1 MRIHLLHMNDL
12 HSRLENHM
20 RIGAQIR
27 AMRAAFDRDG
37 EISLTFDLGDVLDRV
52 RPETEATCGLLNA
65 DLMRA
70 LGVDGWIFGNNEGL
84 TIPVERWEELVRR
97 SGTVAFGTNLRR
109 SDGSPFSF
117 FRDTHVYEVGGMR
130 IGAFGLTPNYDLPYR
145 MLGVR
150 VLDPVEAARRAVA
163 ELLTQRVDA
172 IVCLSHMGLRFDLAL
187 ARELPQITCVLGGHT
202 HETMHAAEYVGH
214 TAVFQPGKHGFSF
227 GHTVLERLDGR
238 VVARSERVAVE
249 PWAPLDARMMQVYA
263 REQAFAERQLR
274 RPVAATPE
282 RLQLAY
288 EDECTFANLLTDI
301 LYDAFEG
308 DLALM
313 MAGALNASLLP
324 GAITMEHLL
333 GACPTP
339 TRPIVVTLRGA
350 DILEAIDLALKP
362 EIYDR
367 QGIGFGFR
375 GGKIGV
381 LAISGAVAEVEQRA
395 EGRRVRRV
403 LLGGRA
409 LEPDRD
415 YRVITCEY
423 LWLSPLFPPFR
434 RARDVTYQ
442 RPLVRELLIQHIG
455 DPGRVERARLPR
467 YDVVN
472 PVEERGKRGW
482 PN

>member
-20 RIGAQIR
+20 RIGAKIR
-27 AMRAAFDRDG
+27 ALRAEFDRKG
-37 EISLTFDLGDVLDRV
+37 EASLTFDLGDVLDRV

-65 DLMRA
+65 DFMRA

-84 TIPVERWEELVRR
+84 TIPVERWEELVKR
-97 SGTVAFGTNLRR
+97 SGAIAFGTNLRR

-130 IGAFGLTPNYDLPYR
+130 IGAFGLTPNYDLPYH
-145 MLGVR
+145 MLGVH
-150 VLDPVEAARRAVA
+150 VLDPIEAARRAVDQLVA
-163 ELLTQRVDA
+163 QRVDA
-172 IVCLSHMGLRFDLAL
+172 IVCLSHMGLRFDRAL
-187 ARELPQITCVLGGHT
+187 ASELPQITCVLGGHT
-202 HETMHAAEYVGH
+202 HETMHEAEYVGH

-227 GHTVLERLDGR
+227 GHTVLERSGGR
-238 VVARSERVAVE
+238 VAARSERIPVE
-249 PWAPLDARMMQVYA
+249 PWEPLDARMMQVYA
-263 REQAFAERQLR
+263 REQAFVERQLGHT
-274 RPVAATPE
+274 VAALSD
-282 RLQLAY
+282 RLQLEY

-324 GAITMEHLL
+324 GTVAMVHVL

-339 TRPIVVTLRGA
+339 TRPIVVTMRGA

-362 EIYDR
+362 EIHNR

-375 GGKIGV
+375 GGRIGV
-381 LAISGAVAEVEQRA
+381 LAISGALAEIEHRA
-395 EGRRVRRV
+395 DGRRVRRV
-403 LLGGRA
+403 VLGGRP

-423 LWLSPLFPPFR
+423 LWLSPVFPPFR

-442 RPLVRELLIQHIG
+442 RPLVRELLIEHIG

-467 YDVVN
+467 YEVVD
-472 PVEERGKRGW
+472 PVEGRTKGAW
-482 PN
+482 PS